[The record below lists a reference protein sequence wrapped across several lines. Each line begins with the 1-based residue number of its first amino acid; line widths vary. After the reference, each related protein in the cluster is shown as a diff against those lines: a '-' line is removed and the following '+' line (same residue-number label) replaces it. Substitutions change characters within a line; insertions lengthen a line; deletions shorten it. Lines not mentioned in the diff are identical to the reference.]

1 MIACYILHSFLLDK
15 FYVGITHESVETRLL
30 MHNSASYGN
39 HFTSQANDWE
49 IRLIIPCFTG
59 SQSMKIEKHKK
70 RKSKVTIQIL

>member
-1 MIACYILHSFLLDK
+1 
-15 FYVGITHESVETRLL
+15 VETRLL

-59 SQSMKIEKHKK
+59 SQSMKTEKHKK
-70 RKSKVTIQIL
+70 EE